1 MKIDV
6 ADSAEFK
13 RLLQALVDELID
25 AHDYFRLHQ
34 DLSAAIPDYQ
44 VEFNQSAAFWTH
56 TIRALMD
63 AALIRLCRT
72 YDPLDS
78 KPNLTLKNFLETI
91 QANLHLFDEPN
102 FRERLKANPF
112 VDSLAAAPRKPDA
125 MQLQRDLVTV
135 SGTDPSVKKL
145 ITWRHMYFAHRS
157 RSSALD
163 LGGFTTQNFLLF
175 AEIKALIENGL
186 RIVNFYSGLF
196 SAESHTSFPVKDY
209 KRLLDAVRRD
219 VEVRDAELKK
229 RIADFKAASASG

>member
-1 MKIDV
+1 MKIEV

-34 DLSAAIPDYQ
+34 DLNAAIPDYQ
-44 VEFNQSAAFWTH
+44 VEFNQSAAFWTF
-56 TIRALMD
+56 TTRALMD
-63 AALIRLCRT
+63 AALIRLCRA

-78 KPNLTLKNFLETI
+78 KPNLTLRNLLDTI
-91 QANLHLFDEPN
+91 QANLHFFDEPN

-125 MQLQRDLVTV
+125 TQLQKDLVAV
-135 SGTDPSVKKL
+135 SSADPSVKKL
-145 ITWRHMYFAHRS
+145 VTWRHMYFAHRS
-157 RSSALD
+157 RSSALN
-163 LGGFTTQNFLLF
+163 LGVFTTENFFPF
-175 AEIKALIENGL
+175 AEIKALIDNGL

-219 VEVRDAELKK
+219 L
-229 RIADFKAASASG
+229 KAAKRGALRSRPPKKLA

>member
-13 RLLQALVDELID
+13 RLLQALVDDLID
-25 AHDYFRLHQ
+25 ANEYFRLHQ

-44 VEFNQSAAFWTH
+44 EEFNQSAGFWTLAL
-56 TIRALMD
+56 RALMD
-63 AALIRLCRT
+63 AALIRLCRA
-72 YDPLDS
+72 YDPMDS
-78 KPNLTLKNFLETI
+78 KPNLTLTNFLDTI

-102 FRERLKANPF
+102 FRERMKANPF

-125 MQLQRDLVTV
+125 TQLQKDLVAV
-135 SGTDPSVKKL
+135 SDADPSVKKL

-157 RSSALD
+157 RSSAMD
-163 LGGFTTQNFLLF
+163 LVGFAAQNFF
-175 AEIKALIENGL
+175 PFVEIKALIDNGL

-209 KRLLDAVRRD
+209 KHLLDAVRRD
-219 VEVRDAELKK
+219 LRVQGKSK
-229 RIADFKAASASG
+229 Q